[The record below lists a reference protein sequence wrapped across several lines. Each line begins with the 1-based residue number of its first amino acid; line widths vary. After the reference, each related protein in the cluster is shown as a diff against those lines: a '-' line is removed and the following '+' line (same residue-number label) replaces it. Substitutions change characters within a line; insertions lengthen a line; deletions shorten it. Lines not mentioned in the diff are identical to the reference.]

1 MIEINSPVRAALLSL
16 LFVEL
21 VIATLLFS
29 ESHGWYLA
37 GLVVVAWLACLA
49 IIALPAP
56 RGIVLRVD
64 GSLERRFLI
73 DSLGE
78 HAPIIYTEVDRE
90 GTITDLGGSALALAG
105 ASMEGVVGCDV
116 RTVMGHDEQVS
127 EDVGRAMAGE
137 HFVCERL
144 YGSRYYRHHFFPSFS
159 RAGEMLGYSSVSIDL
174 TQERKLRTE
183 NDLLRKVLHNT
194 TDAISIADR
203 QRRVIGINSAFT
215 AITGYSDE
223 EVIGHKAGLPQMEV
237 GNFSFFRDIARNLK
251 TRGVWQGEVWARRKS
266 GELYSATLTLSTV
279 HENGAIAHY
288 LCFFADTTDLTDIR
302 RSREE
307 LQYQVNHDH
316 LTNLP
321 NRRLFLDRLE
331 QAMKRARRLGGSLA
345 VFFIDLDNF
354 KLVNDFHGHQVGDE
368 LLKTVGVRLGQ
379 STRDVDTVARLA
391 GDEFTVIV
399 ENVDKNTQILAVAH
413 KIVECFSRPFVI
425 DGQPLEISASIG
437 IGVYPDDGDDVLSLL
452 DGADVAMYKAKAQGR
467 NGFFYLS
474 ETLGDIRDHLVQSA
488 DLRFAIDG
496 EQMELLYQPLMS
508 LDSGAVIG
516 CEALLRWNH
525 GSLGVVSPRDFL
537 PVVEEVGGMP
547 QLGVWVV
554 HEACRQYA
562 VWREQGLALELLSIN
577 IANHQLDDVEFLD
590 RAREAVDANQ
600 LNPAI
605 LLLDIPET
613 LVLADRGRAQAFIAK
628 AHARGFSCAINDFG
642 ASGKS
647 FDYLCDLHVAMIK
660 LDRQMISAVRGNS
673 DSQPLINAIV
683 TLANLLGIKVL
694 GVGVEHSRQESMLRD
709 MSCDF
714 AQGYLYSRPL
724 KAEEFS
730 AYCGPGVPL
739 QSIAGG

>member
-1 MIEINSPVRAALLSL
+1 MIEINSPVRAALL
-16 LFVEL
+16 
-21 VIATLLFS
+21 TLLFAELVVAALLFS
-29 ESHGWYLA
+29 GGHGWYLA
-37 GLVVVAWLACLA
+37 GLVVVAWLACLM
-49 IIALPAP
+49 IVALPAP
-56 RGIVLRVD
+56 RGIVQRVD

-78 HAPIIYTEVDRE
+78 HSPIIYTEVNRQ
-90 GTITDLGGSALALAG
+90 GTITELGGSALALVGDSMG
-105 ASMEGVVGCDV
+105 AAVGDDV
-116 RTVMGHDEQVS
+116 RAIMGGDEQIA
-127 EDVGRAMAGE
+127 EDVHRAMAGE

-144 YGSRYYRHHFFPSFS
+144 YGPRYYRHHFFPSFS

-183 NDLLRKVLHNT
+183 NDLLRKVLQNT

-203 QRRVIGINSAFT
+203 YRRVIGINSAFS
-215 AITGYSDE
+215 AITGYSDD
-223 EVIGHKAGLPQMEV
+223 EVTGRKAGLPQLEV
-237 GNFSFFRDIARNLK
+237 GNLGFFRDIARSLK

-266 GELYSATLTLSTV
+266 GELYSAALTLSAV
-279 HENGAIAHY
+279 RENGAIAHY
-288 LCFFADTTDLTDIR
+288 LCFFSDTTDLTDIR

-307 LQYQVNHDH
+307 LQHQVNHDQ
-316 LTNLP
+316 LTGLP

-354 KLVNDFHGHQVGDE
+354 KLVNDFHGHQAGDQ
-368 LLKTVGVRLGQ
+368 LLRTVGARLGQ

-399 ENVDKNTQILAVAH
+399 ENVDKHAQILAVAD
-413 KIVECFSRPFVI
+413 KIVECFSQPFVV
-425 DGQPLEISASIG
+425 DGQSLEISASIG
-437 IGVYPDDGDDVLSLL
+437 IGVYPDDGEDVLSLL

-474 ETLGDIRDHLVQSA
+474 ETAGDTRGQLAQAA
-488 DLRFAIDG
+488 DLRFAIDR
-496 EQMELLYQPLMS
+496 EQLELLYQPLMS
-508 LDSGAVIG
+508 LNSGAVVG

-537 PVVEEVGGMP
+537 PAVEAAGGMP
-547 QLGVWVV
+547 QLGTWVV
-554 HEACRQYA
+554 HEACRQYDR
-562 VWREQGLALELLSIN
+562 WRRQGLALDLLSIN
-577 IANHQLDDVEFLD
+577 IASHQLDDVGFLD
-590 RAREAVDANQ
+590 RAREAVDANR

-605 LLLDIPET
+605 LVLDIPET
-613 LVLADRGRAQAFIAK
+613 LVLADRRRAQDFIAK

-642 ASGKS
+642 ASGKP
-647 FDYLCDLHVAMIK
+647 FDYLRDLPVAMIK
-660 LDRQMISAVRGNS
+660 LDRQMISVVRGSS

-694 GVGVEHSRQESMLRD
+694 GVGVEHSRQEGVLRG
-709 MSCDF
+709 MGCHF

-730 AYCGPGVPL
+730 AYCGPALPL
-739 QSIAGG
+739 QDVAGG